1 MNKLETVKDYS
12 DRLLR
17 IANKVRIL
25 ENELPHNIIVQKI
38 LVTLPKRY
46 DTTIPTLEKKYVEA

>member
-46 DTTIPTLEKKYVEA
+46 DTTIPTLDKKVEA

>member
-1 MNKLETVKDYS
+1 MNKLEIVKDYS
-12 DRLLR
+12 DRLLQ

-25 ENELPHNIIVQKI
+25 ENEIPHNIIVQKI
-38 LVTLPKRY
+38 LVTLPMRY

>member
-1 MNKLETVKDYS
+1 MNKLEIVKDYS
-12 DRLLR
+12 DRLLQ

-25 ENELPHNIIVQKI
+25 ENEIPHNIIVQKI

-46 DTTIPTLEKKYVEA
+46 DTTIPTLDKKVEA